1 MKIINVYITLFLSL
15 FLLLSC
21 EEGSN
26 MDPIG
31 QWELTSPDL
40 QSPAADATIV
50 LDEDNPVEKI
60 RFDWGK
66 AVSSAN
72 YNVRYAF
79 VLDSAGNS
87 DFNSPILKLTSGNGG
102 KDTFVEPT
110 FQQIDQALSIAGY
123 EAGSIVELQWAVI
136 ARSIDKTT
144 MESRE
149 VLVKRFLTEAAPVQL
164 YVSGT
169 ATEAGSNV
177 EEAIPM
183 RAIRDADDNLTNIF
197 ELYTGLR
204 SDGTFMFYSQPT
216 AKSLKYGGEAGVL
229 QKSGTELSVAED
241 SPYRITVNFNT
252 KTYEL
257 LKIDKL
263 SVVGNVVPGGWG
275 GDEPLVYRGNS
286 IWTSSLYLD
295 YGEDA
300 SGNFVFRLNGDWGYL
315 LKRVKGTTNR
325 LVMESQAGL
334 YGVEF
339 EDVPLNNVPGQYFV
353 TVNLAAAKY
362 DYSIEKDDNVTP
374 PAETPDA
381 LFLLNSEGDVITEF
395 TKNEDKF
402 ASDVYLALQSNQ
414 SYTLNSKSDGSGTAY
429 SINESLGVSDN
440 PDGDKVSG
448 NIDFGEG
455 GTSFSVSR
463 DQMYQIPVNFG
474 TAKVSWTYYNIKLF
488 HWDEVNQGWD
498 NRDEFL
504 MTYEHPYTFKLTA
517 PLVAGYDMKFNSPWD
532 IQFGADDPAALSGT
546 MTNNGG
552 SNFRNITSGGNYE
565 VTIVVANDYSTG
577 SYEFVKK

>member
-1 MKIINVYITLFLSL
+1 MKTINIVIL
-15 FLLLSC
+15 LLLSIFLLWSC
-21 EEGSN
+21 EEESN

-31 QWELTSPDL
+31 QWELTPPKL
-40 QSPAADATIV
+40 QTPVADANIV
-50 LDEDNPVEKI
+50 LDEDNPLETM
-60 RFDWGK
+60 RFEWDK

-72 YNVRYAF
+72 YNVRYSF
-79 VLDSAGNS
+79 VLDSVGSA
-87 DFNSPILKLTSGNGG
+87 DFSTPILKLTSGNGG

-110 FQQIDQALSIAGY
+110 YQQIDQALSIAGY
-123 EAGSIVELQWAVI
+123 EAGSTIDLQWAVI

-144 MESRE
+144 IESRE
-149 VLVKRFLTEAAPVQL
+149 ILVKRFLTETTPVQL
-164 YVSGT
+164 YLSGT
-169 ATEAGSNV
+169 ATEAGANL
-177 EEAIPM
+177 EKALPM
-183 RAIRDADDNLTNIF
+183 RAIKDGDGNLTNIF
-197 ELYTGLR
+197 ELYTGLNNE
-204 SDGTFMFYSQPT
+204 GTFMFYSQP
-216 AKSLKYGGEAGVL
+216 AAQSMRYGGEAGSL
-229 QKSGTELSVAED
+229 QKNGAGISVSED

-275 GDEPLVYRGNS
+275 GDEPLAYQGNS
-286 IWTSSLYLD
+286 LWKSSLYLD

-300 SGNFVFRLNGDWGYL
+300 SGNFVLRLNGDWGYL
-315 LKRVKGTTNR
+315 LKRVKGTSNK

-334 YGVEF
+334 YGVDF
-339 EDVPLNNVPGQYFV
+339 EDVPLDNVPGQYFV
-353 TVNLAAAKY
+353 TVNLAATKY
-362 DYSIEKDDNVTP
+362 EYSIEKDVNVTP

-381 LFLLNSEGDVITEF
+381 LFLLDSEGEVITEF

-402 ASDVYLALQSNQ
+402 ASDLYLALQANK
-414 SYTLNSKSDGSGTAY
+414 SYTLNSKSDGSGTAF
-429 SINESLGVSDN
+429 SINEILGASEN

-448 NIDFGEG
+448 NIDFGVG
-455 GTSFSVSR
+455 GTAFSVAR
-463 DQMYQIPVNFG
+463 DQMYQMTVNFG
-474 TAKVSWTYYNIKLF
+474 TAKVSWIYYNIKLF

-498 NRDEFL
+498 SRDEFL

-552 SNFRNITSGGNYE
+552 SNFRNITSGGNYD

-577 SYEFVKK
+577 TYKFVKK